1 MNSLESTK
9 PTAFFWHKRQTLTD
23 IKKQRPFFLN
33 MMAESKRC
41 MVENRMDQ
49 SMNTKAVKE
58 AIKCE
63 VIHPQ
68 TLTPYNNFTFHT
80 HPHNLPYPSD
90 QDKIQTWNKLKKEY
104 LVIGVVPTKRI
115 VVFHHADNFEN
126 KIAEF

>member
-9 PTAFFWHKRQTLTD
+9 PTAFFWHKRQTIKD

-49 SMNTKAVKE
+49 SMNEKAVKNV
-58 AIKCE
+58 IKCE

-80 HPHNLPYPSD
+80 HPHNLPYPSK
-90 QDKIQTWNKLKKEY
+90 QDKIQTWDKLKKEY

-115 VVFHHADNFEN
+115 VVYHHADNFEN
-126 KIAEF
+126 IIAEF

>member
-9 PTAFFWHKRQTLTD
+9 PTAMMWHKRQTLND
-23 IKKQRPFFLN
+23 LQKQKPFFLQL
-33 MMAESKRC
+33 MQSSKTC
-41 MVENRMDQ
+41 MKVHHMSQ
-49 SMNTKAVKE
+49 SMDNQSVKKA
-58 AIKCE
+58 IQCE

-80 HPHNLPYPSD
+80 HPHNLPYPSK
-90 QDKIQTWNKLKKEY
+90 QDKIQTWDKLKKEY